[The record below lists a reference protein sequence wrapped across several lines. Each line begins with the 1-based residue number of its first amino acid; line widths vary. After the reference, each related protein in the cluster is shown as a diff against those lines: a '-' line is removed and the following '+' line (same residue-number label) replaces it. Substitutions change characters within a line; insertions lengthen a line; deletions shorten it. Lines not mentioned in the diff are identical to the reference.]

1 MKRRFVLAGITAA
14 CMVFG
19 PVFDNRAAAAS
30 AEEINAAADA
40 ALARL
45 QQSEPVTAE
54 MLGNA
59 KINLLVTA
67 FYIWPAYR
75 NFSALDVAGGSR
87 ASQGI
92 SLGDLAGMKAQ
103 IKCWSEG
110 ECLADQIS

>member
-1 MKRRFVLAGITAA
+1 MMKRRFVLAGITAA

-59 KINLLVTA
+59 KINLLV
-67 FYIWPAYR
+67 
-75 NFSALDVAGGSR
+75 
-87 ASQGI
+87 
-92 SLGDLAGMKAQ
+92 
-103 IKCWSEG
+103 
-110 ECLADQIS
+110 